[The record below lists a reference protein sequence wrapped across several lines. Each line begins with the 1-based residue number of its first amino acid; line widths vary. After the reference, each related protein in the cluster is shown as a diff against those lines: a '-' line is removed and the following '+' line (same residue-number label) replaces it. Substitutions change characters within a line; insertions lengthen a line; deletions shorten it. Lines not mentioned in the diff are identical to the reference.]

1 MSWLYAL
8 RLGRWGVAGFSAL
21 AFSFTLLNTVGFYRV
36 AGHTPAERAA
46 FARSITVLAGQFTV
60 LLAPPLRPDTV
71 GGYIQFRAYGALA
84 IMVAVW
90 ALAAAGGAVRGDEE
104 KGLVETVLAAGVSR
118 ADAIG
123 VRFLAFAAYAVVMTS
138 AAALAFVLGV
148 DRSQD
153 TVAVGGV
160 VEATVLLAGLAL
172 CCYSLALLVCQLV
185 SARFAIAASG
195 IVLLA
200 LFLINSLSR
209 TIDGLRA
216 WRWLS
221 PFHYYE
227 QSQPLAPGGVFDV
240 RATEVLFGITVVAA
254 VGAALAFAFRDLGSP
269 LVRLPVRARPPSR
282 DVSVVALWRVPIL
295 RGLYDRRFGLLV
307 WMAGFAAL
315 AALFVVLTKEIVKPL
330 LDLAA
335 VQPFLNSII
344 KGDIY
349 PSFLSFI
356 WFAFG
361 QLLIAGYAITQVAR
375 WSAEDGDG
383 RLELTLAQP
392 VSRSAVVAERAL
404 VLGLGTLAIAAAGA
418 VAVAVQAHREAI
430 DLSSSR
436 LAVASLLLVPF
447 AALFGAIGSV
457 LTARIPRATVG
468 VLGGF
473 AFVSYFITQ
482 LAPIFKWP
490 TWVEDLSPFHLYGQP
505 LSSGVDGVG
514 LTIMIAVAVLGFTGS
529 ALLLRGRDIGA

>member
-8 RLGRWGVAGFSAL
+8 RLGRWGVAGFSVL
-21 AFSFTLLNTVGFYRV
+21 AFTFTFLNTVGFYRV

-46 FARSITVLAGQFTV
+46 FVRSITVLAGQFTV

-71 GGYIQFRAYGALA
+71 GGYVQFRVYGALA

-90 ALAAAGGAVRGDEE
+90 ALAAAAGAIRGDEE
-104 KGLVETVLAAGVSR
+104 KGLVEAVLATGVSR
-118 ADAIG
+118 ADAIAA
-123 VRFLAFAAYAVVMTS
+123 RFLGFAAGVVVMTS

-148 DRSQD
+148 DRTQD
-153 TVAVGGV
+153 AVDATGV
-160 VEATVLLAGLAL
+160 LGATVLLTGLAL
-172 CCYSLALLVCQLV
+172 SCYALTLLACQLV
-185 SARFAIAASG
+185 SARFATAAAG

-200 LFLINSLSR
+200 LFLTNSLSR
-209 TIDGLRA
+209 TIDGLRS

-227 QSQPLAPGGVFDV
+227 QSQPLAPGGAFDV
-240 RATEVLFGITVVAA
+240 RATEVLYAIAVVAA
-254 VGAALAFAFRDLGSP
+254 VAAALAFAFRDVGSP
-269 LVRLPVRARPPSR
+269 LVRLPVSARRPSH
-282 DVSVVALWRVPIL
+282 DVSGMPFWRVPVV

-335 VQPFLNSII
+335 LQPLFNSII
-344 KGDIY
+344 QGDIY

-361 QLLIAGYAITQVAR
+361 QLLIAGYAITQVGR
-375 WSAEDGDG
+375 WAAEDGDG
-383 RLELTLAQP
+383 RLELALAQP
-392 VSRSAVVAERAL
+392 VSRTAVVVERAL
-404 VLGLGTLAIAAAGA
+404 VLALGTLAIAAAGA
-418 VAVAVQAHREAI
+418 VAVAIQADREAI
-430 DLSSSR
+430 VLNSGR
-436 LAVASLLLVPF
+436 LALASLLLVPF
-447 AALFGAIGSV
+447 AAFFAALGS
-457 LTARIPRATVG
+457 LLAARIPRATVG
-468 VLGGF
+468 ILGGF
-473 AFVSYFITQ
+473 AFVSYFLTQ

-514 LTIMIAVAVLGFTGS
+514 LTIMVGVAVFGFAGS
-529 ALLLRGRDIGA
+529 ALLLGRRDVGA

>member
-21 AFSFTLLNTVGFYRV
+21 AFAFTLLNTVGFYRI
-36 AGHTPAERAA
+36 AGHTAAERAA

-71 GGYIQFRAYGALA
+71 GGYIEFRAYGALA

-90 ALAAAGGAVRGDEE
+90 ALAAAAGAVRADEE
-104 KGLVETVLAAGVSR
+104 RGLVEAVLATGVSR
-118 ADAIG
+118 ADAIAA
-123 VRFLAFAAYAVVMTS
+123 RFLAFAACAVVMTS
-138 AAALAFVLGV
+138 AAALGFIIGV

-153 TVAVGGV
+153 SVDAAGLLG
-160 VEATVLLAGLAL
+160 ATVLLTGLAL
-172 CCYSLALLVCQLV
+172 CCYSLTLLVCQLA
-185 SARFAIAASG
+185 SARFATAAAG
-195 IVLLA
+195 VVLLA
-200 LFLINSLSR
+200 LFLTNSLSR
-209 TIDGLRA
+209 TIDALKA

-227 QSQPLAPGGVFDV
+227 QSRPLAPGGVFDV
-240 RATEVLFGITVVAA
+240 RATEVLFGIAVVAA
-254 VGAALAFAFRDLGSP
+254 LAAALAFAFRDLGSP
-269 LVRLPVRARPPSR
+269 LVRPPVRARRPSHHASG
-282 DVSVVALWRVPIL
+282 VPFWRLPIV

-335 VQPFLNSII
+335 LQPLFNSII

-361 QLLIAGYAITQVAR
+361 QLLIAGYAITQVGR
-375 WSAEDGDG
+375 WAAEDGDG
-383 RLELTLAQP
+383 RLELTLGQP
-392 VSRSAVVAERAL
+392 MSRSAVVAERAL
-404 VLGLGTLAIAAAGA
+404 VLAVGTLAIAAAGA
-418 VAVAVQAHREAI
+418 LAVAVQAQREGI
-430 DLSSSR
+430 GLSSGR
-436 LAVASLLLVPF
+436 VVIASLLLVPF
-447 AALFGAIGSV
+447 AAFFGALGS
-457 LTARIPRATVG
+457 LLAARIPRATVG

-473 AFVSYFITQ
+473 AFVSYFIMQ

-490 TWVEDLSPFHLYGQP
+490 AWVEDISPFHLYGQP

-514 LTIMIAVAVLGFTGS
+514 LTIMIAVAVFGFVGS
-529 ALLLRGRDIGA
+529 ALLLERRDVGA

>member
-21 AFSFTLLNTVGFYRV
+21 ALVFAFLNTVGFYKV
-36 AGHTPAERAA
+36 AGHTAAERAA
-46 FARSITVLAGQFTV
+46 FARSINVLAGQFTV
-60 LLAPPLRPDTV
+60 LLAPPFRPDTV
-71 GGYIQFRAYGALA
+71 GGYIQFRVYGALA
-84 IMVAVW
+84 ILVAVW
-90 ALAAAGGAVRGDEE
+90 ALAAAAGAVRADEE
-104 KGLVETVLAAGVSR
+104 KGLVEAVLATGVSR
-118 ADAIG
+118 ADAIAA
-123 VRFLAFAAYAVVMTS
+123 RFLAFAACVVVATG
-138 AAALAFVLGV
+138 AAALGFILGV

-153 TVAVGGV
+153 SIDAAGV
-160 VEATVLLAGLAL
+160 LGATVLLAGLAL
-172 CCYSLALLVCQLV
+172 CCYSLTLLVCQLA
-185 SARFAIAASG
+185 SARFATAAAG

-200 LFLINSLSR
+200 LFLTNSLSR
-209 TIDGLRA
+209 TIDALKA

-227 QSQPLAPGGVFDV
+227 QSRPLAPGGTFDV
-240 RATEVLFGITVVAA
+240 RATEVLFGIAVVAA
-254 VGAALAFAFRDLGSP
+254 VAAALAFAFRDLGSP
-269 LVRLPVRARPPSR
+269 LVRLPVRALRPTH
-282 DVSVVALWRVPIL
+282 DVSGVPFWRVPIV

-335 VQPFLNSII
+335 LQPLFNSII

-361 QLLIAGYAITQVAR
+361 QLLIAGYAITQVGR
-375 WSAEDGDG
+375 WAAEDGDG

-392 VSRSAVVAERAL
+392 MSRSALVAERAL
-404 VLGLGTLAIAAAGA
+404 VLAIGTLAIAADGA
-418 VAVAVQAHREAI
+418 VAVAVQAQREGI
-430 DLSSSR
+430 GLSSER
-436 LAVASLLLVPF
+436 VVIASLLLVPF
-447 AALFGAIGSV
+447 AAFFGALGS
-457 LTARIPRATVG
+457 LLAARIPRATVG

-490 TWVEDLSPFHLYGQP
+490 TWVEDISPFHLYGQP

-514 LTIMIAVAVLGFTGS
+514 LTIMVGVAVFGFAGS
-529 ALLLRGRDIGA
+529 ALLLKRRDVGA

>member
-1 MSWLYAL
+1 
-8 RLGRWGVAGFSAL
+8 
-21 AFSFTLLNTVGFYRV
+21 LLNTVGFYRV
-36 AGHTPAERAA
+36 AGHTAAERAA

-71 GGYIQFRAYGALA
+71 GGYIEFRVYGALA
-84 IMVAVW
+84 ILVAVW
-90 ALAAAGGAVRGDEE
+90 ALAAAAGAVRGDEE
-104 KGLVETVLAAGVSR
+104 KGLVEGVLATGVSR
-118 ADAIG
+118 ADAIAA
-123 VRFLAFAAYAVVMTS
+123 RFLAFAAGVVVVASS
-138 AAALAFVLGV
+138 AALGYIAGV

-153 TVAVGGV
+153 AIDVTGLLT
-160 VEATVLLAGLAL
+160 ATMLLAGLGL
-172 CCYSLALLVCQLV
+172 CCYSLSLVVCQLV
-185 SARFAIAASG
+185 SARFATAASG

-200 LFLINSLSR
+200 LFLTNSLSR
-209 TIDGLRA
+209 TIDALRA

-227 QSQPLAPGGVFDV
+227 QSQPLSPGGTFDV
-240 RATEVLFGITVVAA
+240 RATEVLFGIAVVAA
-254 VGAALAFAFRDLGSP
+254 VTAALAFAFRDLGSP
-269 LVRLPVRARPPSR
+269 LFRLPVRARQPDHDPSG
-282 DVSVVALWRVPIL
+282 VIFWRAPIL
-295 RGLYDRRFGLLV
+295 RGLYDRRIGLLV

-335 VQPFLNSII
+335 LQPFLNSIV

-361 QLLIAGYAITQVAR
+361 QLLIAGYAITQVGR

-392 VSRSAVVAERAL
+392 VSRTAIVAERAL
-404 VLGLGTLAIAAAGA
+404 VLALGTLAIAGAGA
-418 VAVAVQAHREAI
+418 VAVAVQAHREGI
-430 DLSSSR
+430 DLNTGR
-436 LAVASLLLVPF
+436 LVIASVLLVPF
-447 AALFGAIGSV
+447 AAFFAAIGSV
-457 LTARIPRATVG
+457 LAARVPRATVG

-473 AFVSYFITQ
+473 AFASYFIGQ

-490 TWVEDLSPFHLYGQP
+490 AWVEDLSPFHLYGQP
-505 LSSGVDGVG
+505 LASGVDGVG
-514 LTIMIAVAVLGFTGS
+514 LTILIAVALFGFAGS
-529 ALLLRGRDIGA
+529 ALLLQRRDIGA